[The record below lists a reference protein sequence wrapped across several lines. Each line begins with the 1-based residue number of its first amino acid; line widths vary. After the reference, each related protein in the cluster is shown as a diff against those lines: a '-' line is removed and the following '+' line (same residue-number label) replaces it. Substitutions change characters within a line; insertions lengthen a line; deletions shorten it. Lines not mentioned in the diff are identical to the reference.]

1 MKTKKNLVN
10 QVLMSIV
17 TAATVFGFT
26 ACSEDWLES
35 EDYNAVPVKTA
46 APAKQNGPIGRTVL
60 VYMAGKN
67 NLTSENRNYLNEDL
81 EEIKEGSR
89 RLNDSDCLLVF
100 VRRYLPDN
108 NLETPWLARISNG
121 EVTDSVSVADMGI
134 TKSDARACDPEV
146 MKRIGYTWQ
155 TQKVWRIFYDDFK
168 MTDEKFHGV
177 SMFIPQDPALGK
189 YARYNEDIK
198 QMAWYNAIEG

>member
-1 MKTKKNLVN
+1 MKIKKNLVN

-26 ACSEDWLES
+26 ACSEDFLES

-46 APAKQNGPIGRTVL
+46 APVKQNDPIGRTVL

-67 NLTSENRNYLNEDL
+67 NLTSETRNYLNEDL

-146 MKRIGYTWQ
+146 MKQVMGY
-155 TQKVWRIFYDDFK
+155 
-168 MTDEKFHGV
+168 
-177 SMFIPQDPALGK
+177 A
-189 YARYNEDIK
+189 
-198 QMAWYNAIEG
+198 